1 MTKNVTLEVL
11 KMDIATAP
19 KLSQFI
25 DEQLDKQGWSLL
37 DLCTMLGGIPKSV
50 GSKIKTGKQAPS
62 FIQMAVLAEIFEV
75 SVQDIAVMRMAEET
89 DNNRIKAISDE
100 QHEVIRT
107 FKKVPVNEL
116 IRNKWASVR
125 DRNDMAEMN
134 RVMEPYVSDIAN
146 SQVLAHKTHAD
157 DTKLTLLQTAWVLRS
172 RQLATEMTVRGEFK
186 QPAIN
191 GCIAELKQLMLSGSN
206 VSEVP
211 AVLSKYGIR
220 LVLVE
225 CKNSKID
232 AACTWLDEKRPVIAM
247 TLRFDRIDNFWFVL
261 RHEIAHIEQGYS
273 AVTTVDYDMGSGNQ
287 TKELE
292 IEANVKAQE
301 FCAPSHLVDQF
312 IQQAN
317 GRLSETSVESF
328 ARQNGIL
335 PAVLAGQIRHRLSKY
350 NILAKLITS
359 FRRELI
365 DNAPVV
371 DGWGIVPT
379 K

>member
-1 MTKNVTLEVL
+1 
-11 KMDIATAP
+11 MDIVTAP

-25 DEQLDKQGWSLL
+25 DEQLDKNGWSLL
-37 DLCTMLGGIPKSV
+37 DLCTMLGGIPKSI

-75 SVQDIAVMRMAEET
+75 SIQDIAVMRMAEET
-89 DNNRIKAISDE
+89 DNSKIPVIDDE
-100 QHEVIRT
+100 QRKVIRT

-116 IRNKWASVR
+116 MRHGWASVQN
-125 DRNDMAEMN
+125 RNNLSEMN
-134 RVMEPYVSDIAN
+134 RVMEPYVNDIAH
-146 SQVLAHKTHAD
+146 SQILAHKTHAE
-157 DTKLTLLQTAWVLRS
+157 DTKLTYLQTAWVLRS
-172 RQLATEMTVRGEFK
+172 RQLATEFKVEREFDH
-186 QPAIN
+186 AFLSD
-191 GCIAELKQLMLSGSN
+191 CITELKELMLSGEN
-206 VSEVP
+206 IKTVP
-211 AVLSKYGIR
+211 KILAKYGIR

-273 AVTTVDYDMGSGNQ
+273 ALTTVDYDMGSGNQ

-292 IEANVKAQE
+292 IEANGKAQE
-301 FCAPSHLVDQF
+301 FCAPSHLVDKF

-335 PAVLAGQIRHRLSKY
+335 PAVLAGQIRHKLSKY

-359 FRRELI
+359 FRKELI
-365 DNAPVV
+365 DNTPVV

>member
-1 MTKNVTLEVL
+1 MAKNVTLEVL

>member
-1 MTKNVTLEVL
+1 
-11 KMDIATAP
+11 MDIKTAP

-25 DEQLDKQGWSLL
+25 DEQLEKQGWSLL

-89 DNNRIKAISDE
+89 DNNRVKAISDE
-100 QHEVIRT
+100 QHKVIKT

-125 DRNDMAEMN
+125 NRNDMAEMN
-134 RVMEPYVSDIAN
+134 RVMGPFVSDIAN
-146 SQVLAHKTHAD
+146 SQVLAHKTHAE
-157 DTKLTLLQTAWVLRS
+157 DTKLTFLQTAWVLRS
-172 RQLATEMTVRGEFK
+172 RQLAAEMTVRGEFK
-186 QPAIN
+186 QSDIN
-191 GCIAELKQLMLSGSN
+191 GCIAELKRLMLSDSK

-211 AVLSKYGIR
+211 TVLSKYGIR

-273 AVTTVDYDMGSGNQ
+273 AVTMVDYDMGSGNQ

-292 IEANVKAQE
+292 IEANGKAQE
-301 FCAPSHLVDQF
+301 FCAPSHLVEKF

-328 ARQNGIL
+328 ARENGIL
-335 PAVLAGQIRHRLSKY
+335 PAVLAGQIRHKLSKY

-359 FRRELI
+359 FRKELI

>member
-1 MTKNVTLEVL
+1 MTENITLEVL

-146 SQVLAHKTHAD
+146 SQVLAHKTYAD

-186 QPAIN
+186 QSDIN
-191 GCIAELKQLMLSGSN
+191 GCIAELKQLMLSGSS

-211 AVLSKYGIR
+211 AVLSKYGVR

-232 AACTWLDEKRPVIAM
+232 AACTWLDKKRPVIAM

-301 FCAPSHLVDQF
+301 FCAPSHLVDKF
-312 IQQAN
+312 ILQAN

-328 ARQNGIL
+328 ARENGIL

-359 FRRELI
+359 FRKELI

-379 K
+379 R

>member
-1 MTKNVTLEVL
+1 
-11 KMDIATAP
+11 MDIVTAP

-25 DEQLDKQGWSLL
+25 DEQLDKNGWSLL
-37 DLCTMLGGIPKSV
+37 DLCTMLGGIPKSI

-75 SVQDIAVMRMAEET
+75 SIQDIAVMRMAEET
-89 DNNRIKAISDE
+89 DNGKTPVVTNE
-100 QHEVIRT
+100 QHEVIKIY
-107 FKKVPVNEL
+107 KKIPINEL
-116 IRNKWASVR
+116 MRHGWASVR
-125 DRNDMAEMN
+125 DRNNLAEMN
-134 RVMEPYVSDIAN
+134 KVMSPYVTDIAN

-172 RQLATEMTVRGEFK
+172 RQLAAEMTVRGEFK
-186 QPAIN
+186 QSDIN
-191 GCIAELKQLMLSGSN
+191 SCIAELKQLMLSGSN

-232 AACTWLDEKRPVIAM
+232 AACTWLDEKRPVISM

-273 AVTTVDYDMGSGNQ
+273 ALTTVDCDMGSGNQ
-287 TKELE
+287 TRELE

-335 PAVLAGQIRHRLSKY
+335 PAVLAGQIRHKLSKY

-359 FRRELI
+359 FRKELI

-379 K
+379 M

>member
-1 MTKNVTLEVL
+1 
-11 KMDIATAP
+11 MDIATAP

-37 DLCTMLGGIPKSV
+37 DLCTMLGGIPKSI

-62 FIQMAVLAEIFEV
+62 FVQMAILAEIFEV

-89 DNNRIKAISDE
+89 NNNKNKAISDE
-100 QHEVIRT
+100 QHKVIRT

-134 RVMEPYVSDIAN
+134 RVMEPYVIDIAR

-172 RQLATEMTVRGEFK
+172 RQLAREMTVVGAFE
-186 QPAIN
+186 QSSLSD
-191 GCIAELKQLMLSGSN
+191 CIAELKQLMLSGNN
-206 VSEVP
+206 VAKVP
-211 AVLSKYGIR
+211 AVLSKSGIR

-247 TLRFDRIDNFWFVL
+247 TLRFDRADNFWFVL

-292 IEANVKAQE
+292 IEANTKAQE
-301 FCAPSHLVDQF
+301 FCAPSYLVDKF

-328 ARQNGIL
+328 ARENGIL
-335 PAVLAGQIRHRLSKY
+335 PAVLAGQIRHKLSKY

-359 FRRELI
+359 FRKELLG
-365 DNAPVV
+365 NAPVV
-371 DGWGIVPT
+371 DGWGIMPT